1 MNGRL
6 QEIVNAVL
14 YEGYM
19 LYPYRASSIKN
30 QRERFT
36 FGRVYPRWY
45 SEGQGGVEPC
55 VMQTE
60 CLVESEREQG
70 TIEVTVRFL
79 QPAWREV
86 GVIDGELS
94 NWENGA
100 KNQLSFVPE
109 LKVGENVY
117 QTWQE
122 AIEREAKVPVLNLA
136 MCAAEKSPLIE
147 SYPFRFGC
155 AESREPILDERGQ
168 VAGVLVRS
176 NDTIEGQVEVA
187 SHRVEQGLFKVTVRI
202 KNESPSNQTESQ
214 LVDLGLAALMGT
226 FASTHTILNSQ
237 GGAKFVSL
245 IDPPEKW
252 REVAA
257 GCKNIGTWPVLVGDE
272 ESGERDTMLSSPI
285 ILYDYPKIAP
295 ESPGDLFDCTEIDEI
310 LTLRIMTMTD
320 EEKRE
325 MRNVDAQAR
334 KLLERTEAIGSE
346 EFLKLHGARR
356 EPQSFDE
363 QIFGSNT
370 RLEGIAWKGAY
381 LKSGS
386 RVRICPKGRADVM
399 DLALAGRTAVI
410 EAVEQDAEKRIHLA
424 LVLDDDPGRDL
435 GFQRQPGH
443 RFFFGLEEV
452 EVLR

>member
-55 VMQTE
+55 LMQTE
-60 CLVESEREQG
+60 CLVESETEQG

-86 GVIDGELS
+86 GVIDAELS
-94 NWENGA
+94 NWEKATRNE
-100 KNQLSFVPE
+100 LRLVPE
-109 LKVGENVY
+109 LKVGENLY

-168 VAGVLVRS
+168 VAGVLMRS

-187 SHRVEQGLFKVTVRI
+187 IHRVEQGLFKVTVRI
-202 KNESPSNQTESQ
+202 KNESPSTQTESQ

-237 GGAKFVSL
+237 GGTKFISL

-257 GCKNIGTWPVLVGDE
+257 GCENIGTWPVLVGDE
-272 ESGERDTMLSSPI
+272 ESGERGTMQSSPI
-285 ILYDYPKIAP
+285 ILYD
-295 ESPGDLFDCTEIDEI
+295 
-310 LTLRIMTMTD
+310 
-320 EEKRE
+320 
-325 MRNVDAQAR
+325 
-334 KLLERTEAIGSE
+334 
-346 EFLKLHGARR
+346 
-356 EPQSFDE
+356 
-363 QIFGSNT
+363 
-370 RLEGIAWKGAY
+370 
-381 LKSGS
+381 
-386 RVRICPKGRADVM
+386 
-399 DLALAGRTAVI
+399 
-410 EAVEQDAEKRIHLA
+410 
-424 LVLDDDPGRDL
+424 
-435 GFQRQPGH
+435 
-443 RFFFGLEEV
+443 
-452 EVLR
+452 